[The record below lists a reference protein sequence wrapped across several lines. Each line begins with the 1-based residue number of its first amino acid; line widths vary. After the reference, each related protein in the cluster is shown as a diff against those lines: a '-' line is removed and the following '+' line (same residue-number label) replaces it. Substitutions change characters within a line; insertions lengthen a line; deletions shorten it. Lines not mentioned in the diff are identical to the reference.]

1 MGKDSRFLIQRWFFL
16 GPVFGSVF
24 LSFIQLV
31 GQEFG
36 QLRQEASLKAKK
48 NLSTKIFTI
57 GGAYFAGELDA
68 NRAIDQGTRL
78 ALKVESASSGDVFE
92 RPKSFAGQMLGK
104 MMSSR

>member
-1 MGKDSRFLIQRWFFL
+1 MNDL
-16 GPVFGSVF
+16 
-24 LSFIQLV
+24 
-31 GQEFG
+31 
-36 QLRQEASLKAKK
+36 EASLKAKK
-48 NLSTKIFTI
+48 NLRLRGTI

-104 MMSSR
+104 MMSK